1 MRYPTNDTI
10 IGVHQKLNGTKIEIK
25 FKNIYDLYK
34 VYIPEKKDNFVVDVC
49 NISPEI
55 VCYLFYKWFLENV
68 IDMNE
73 VNKKGM
79 FIHYINH
86 YLKKEF
92 PKINESNWRVEALK
106 LRE

>member
-1 MRYPTNDTI
+1 MRFPKSDTV
-10 IGVHQKLNGTKIEIK
+10 IGVHQKIDGTKIQVR
-25 FKNIYDLYK
+25 FGDIYDLYK
-34 VYIPEKKDNFVVDVC
+34 VYIPEKKNNFVVDVC
-49 NISPEI
+49 NVNPEM

-73 VNKKGM
+73 ANKKGL
-79 FIHYINH
+79 FIYYINN

-106 LRE
+106 LKE